1 MTTDG
6 YTVYTHRGVEWTSI
20 FSDTDYIDKI
30 PDDVI
35 DVVIAVQQTY
45 PDMKIHPHPTF
56 CYNGRELSV
65 AHPMV
70 QDNGFA
76 WAREDHRMLMLED
89 FSKRKN
95 YVQYEGDY
103 NIDKILE
110 VIENWRRD
118 VDKRVRAAQK
128 ARARKKQKRM
138 EEGTP
143 ADMLTGL
150 IGSFYERKYNTRIR
164 GTTVF
169 LRSKE
174 HQFRVAICGWL
185 PGEQGRISVAFKH
198 NLGGNTGEQYV
209 EWEKEFNIIPEDP
222 KWNPEVF
229 MSDIDETITRM
240 KEFVEAHHKMGW
252 ERRRLW
258 TR

>member
-1 MTTDG
+1 MS
-6 YTVYTHRGVEWTSI
+6 YKAHTHRGVEWTSI
-20 FSDTDYIDKI
+20 FSDTDYIDKL
-30 PDDVI
+30 PDAVI
-35 DVVIAVQQTY
+35 DVVIAVQQMY
-45 PDMKIHPHPTF
+45 PDMEVRTHPTF

-65 AHPMV
+65 DHPMI
-70 QDNGFA
+70 QDITIITQ
-76 WAREDHRMLMLED
+76 AREDHRVLMLKD

-103 NIDKILE
+103 NIGKILE
-110 VIENWRRD
+110 VIKNWRRD
-118 VDKRVRAAQK
+118 VDKRVRTAQR

-143 ADMLTGL
+143 ADILTGL
-150 IGSFYERKYNTRIR
+150 VNSFYERKYNTDIR

-174 HQFRVAICGWL
+174 HKFRVAICGWL
-185 PGEQGRISVAFKH
+185 PGEHGRISVAFKH
-198 NLGGNTGEQYV
+198 NFGGNAGEQYV
-209 EWEKEFNIIPEDP
+209 EWEKKFNIIPEDP

-240 KEFVEAHHKMGW
+240 KEFVEAHRKMGW

-258 TR
+258 TWTR